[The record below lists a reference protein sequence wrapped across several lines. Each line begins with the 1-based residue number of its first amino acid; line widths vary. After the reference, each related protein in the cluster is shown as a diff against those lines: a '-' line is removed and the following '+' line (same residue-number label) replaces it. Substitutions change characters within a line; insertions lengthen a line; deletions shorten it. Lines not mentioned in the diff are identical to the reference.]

1 MPLLDIAI
9 SQPCSCFGNNALTS
23 RTFCITKR
31 VSKNFNLGRTE
42 VWRGGLMIKS
52 VATLEVTGVTG
63 KSGGIRGYQNVLRM
77 DADSVRPN
85 PSDFR
90 SQSSSEDSMEVD
102 EREKLRRM
110 RISKANKGNTPW
122 NKGKKHSPG
131 QDEADQLGT
140 CPEETCHYEWQNLIA
155 KAARKGLLGEEEL
168 HWDSYKILSKELEQE
183 WLQSV
188 EQRKTK
194 LRPKGSKRA
203 PKSAEQKRKI
213 SEAIAAK
220 WADPEYRNRV
230 CSALAKFHG
239 IAERAER
246 KPRRRPSADG
256 QTQKRSP
263 RKKDEN
269 KDPAERETKTQVQ
282 RVTKRRRTPSY
293 KDPLASTKLEML
305 KNIRAQRTAAINK
318 KSEAIT
324 RAKMLIAEAEKAAEA
339 LELAA
344 KKSPLAK
351 ASLMESRMLIAEAI
365 QLIESIEHED
375 RISSEN
381 EENSTEPASHLEEEI
396 DSDTQDLEV
405 MKHTKVNG
413 VHSSSAPVI
422 ETGELSFNKFMLPD
436 MTSSNDL
443 LSLDLGSM
451 VKHSNFTKNLDD
463 HKQNLNGNSEH
474 MQKPSVNGVGFYS
487 ANARAP
493 EKQVN
498 ITKKWVRGRLVE
510 VAEEA

>member
-1 MPLLDIAI
+1 ML
-9 SQPCSCFGNNALTS
+9 Q
-23 RTFCITKR
+23 
-31 VSKNFNLGRTE
+31 
-42 VWRGGLMIKS
+42 
-52 VATLEVTGVTG
+52 
-63 KSGGIRGYQNVLRM
+63 
-77 DADSVRPN
+77 
-85 PSDFR
+85 
-90 SQSSSEDSMEVD
+90 
-102 EREKLRRM
+102 
-110 RISKANKGNTPW
+110 
-122 NKGKKHSPG
+122 
-131 QDEADQLGT
+131 
-140 CPEETCHYEWQNLIA
+140 ETCHYEWQNLIA

-168 HWDSYKILSKELEQE
+168 HWDSYKILSQELEQE

-239 IAERAER
+239 IAEGAER

-282 RVTKRRRTPSY
+282 RVTSKRRRKPSY

-413 VHSSSAPVI
+413 VHSSSAPVL
-422 ETGELSFNKFMLPD
+422 ET
-436 MTSSNDL
+436 
-443 LSLDLGSM
+443 
-451 VKHSNFTKNLDD
+451 
-463 HKQNLNGNSEH
+463 
-474 MQKPSVNGVGFYS
+474 
-487 ANARAP
+487 R
-493 EKQVN
+493 
-498 ITKKWVRGRLVE
+498 I
-510 VAEEA
+510 